1 MAINLIEQSSASVP
15 TPASGKD
22 ALFIDSADQRL
33 KRKDSTGAVS
43 IIEQP
48 VGAVTS
54 VYGRTGAVVAVAGD
68 YDASEVS
75 NTPSGNI
82 IATNVQSAINEL
94 DTEKLDTSHQG
105 AGGAVHA
112 VATTLAAGF
121 MAPLDKSKLD
131 GIAPGAT
138 NTTLSNLTPNPI
150 GTASSGINS
159 EAARIDHVHA
169 HGDQGGGSQHLD
181 ATTLL
186 SGFMSAS
193 DKTKLNGIASGAT
206 STPLSASSPV
216 NVSKSAASVGVST
229 DAARSDHKHDIE
241 TDAPVTIGT
250 LNVEGTSAQLAR
262 ADHVHSHGNQS
273 GGSLHADA
281 TTLSSG
287 FMSAADKVILDSLNV
302 IGNGSIVPNEVSAS
316 VVVPDDYTWTR
327 QTGTRFTGSI
337 SITLQGTGRLVFR

>member
-15 TPASGKD
+15 IPASGKD

-68 YDASEVS
+68 YDASKVS
-75 NTPSGNI
+75 NTPAGNI
-82 IATNVQSAINEL
+82 VATNVQSAINEL

-121 MAPLDKSKLD
+121 MSPLDKSKLD
-131 GIAPGAT
+131 GIAAGAT
-138 NTTLSNLTPNPI
+138 NTTLSNLTPNPV
-150 GTASSGINS
+150 GVAASGINP

-186 SGFMSAS
+186 SGFMSPS
-193 DKTKLNGIASGAT
+193 DKTKLNGIESGAT
-206 STPLSASSPV
+206 ATPLSSSSPLD
-216 NVSKSAASVGVST
+216 VSASAASVGFST
-229 DAARSDHKHDIE
+229 SAARSDHKHDIQ
-241 TDAPVTIGT
+241 TASPVSIGSS
-250 LNVEGTSAQLAR
+250 NAEGTSDSIAR
-262 ADHVHSHGNQS
+262 ADHIHSHGDQA
-273 GGSLHADA
+273 GGTLHDVA
-281 TTLSSG
+281 TTLVNG
-287 FMSAADKVILDSLNV
+287 FMSAADKVTLDALNT
-302 IGNGSIVPNEVSAS
+302 IGNGSLVPNEVAAS
-316 VVVPDDYTWTR
+316 VTVPDDYTWTR
-327 QTGTRFTGSI
+327 QTGTRFTGNI
-337 SITLQGTGRLVFR
+337 AILLQGTGRLVFR